1 MSISQAD
8 ADEECL
14 VFPAITKNYSEIKN
28 TDGLSVEL
36 NNTPP
41 NTNSFS
47 RPLRSTLKTKSKFE
61 SEKIRQSDLN
71 NSERNNKLYTITTR
85 GQKNLDSSIHKIY
98 KLDPMEKNGAM
109 KSQFPTPKNDTEVCD
124 SDQTT
129 PCGSKE
135 HLKRPSI
142 QQLRKYSV
150 VDPNTLKFVEG

>member
-14 VFPAITKNYSEIKN
+14 VYPAITKNYSEVKN

-36 NNTPP
+36 NNTPLNP
-41 NTNSFS
+41 SS
-47 RPLRSTLKTKSKFE
+47 VPRPLRSTLKNKSKFD
-61 SEKIRQSDLN
+61 SDKFIQTDFN
-71 NSERNNKLYTITTR
+71 NSERIKISTVNTS
-85 GQKNLDSSIHKIY
+85 GQKIFDSSIHTIH
-98 KLDPMEKNGAM
+98 KLDFMEKNGTM
-109 KSQFPTPKNDTEVCD
+109 KSQQTTLKNDVEICD

-150 VDPNTLKFVEG
+150 VDPNTLKFIEG